1 MSEKIYDMVTLE
13 TIEKLADLVAA
24 KDLGEITIAS
34 EDKCITI
41 KGKKCPP
48 PMPPMG
54 VPMAAPAAAPA
65 AAASAPAPAAEE
77 KPLSGKIIKS
87 PIVGTFYASPSPDQ
101 PPFVQVLDIGGFTAD
116 YLLVKNGEAVE
127 YDQPLMILA

>member
-54 VPMAAPAAAPA
+54 VPMAAPAGRSGSCCICSGSRSGGEAPQRQDHQVA
-65 AAASAPAPAAEE
+65 HRRHILRLS
-77 KPLSGKIIKS
+77 LSGS
-87 PIVGTFYASPSPDQ
+87 AS
-101 PPFVQVLDIGGFTAD
+101 LCTGGRHREKGRCDHDYRIHEAD
-116 YLLVKNGEAVE
+116 E
-127 YDQPLMILA
+127 

>member
-54 VPMAAPAAAPA
+54 VPMLRRL
-65 AAASAPAPAAEE
+65 
-77 KPLSGKIIKS
+77 PLRQLLHLLRL
-87 PIVGTFYASPSPDQ
+87 PQRRRSPSAARSSSRPSWAHS
-101 PPFVQVLDIGGFTAD
+101 T
-116 YLLVKNGEAVE
+116 
-127 YDQPLMILA
+127 PLPLRISLPLYRWATL